1 MKKIANIKFLIIC
14 SLLLGACQS
23 EEYEVLTEE
32 SEASFTAG
40 SEFYNLVERSSMHDG
55 SNDDELDESPC
66 FSLRFPYDVEVA
78 GVEIKIASA
87 VDLEV
92 VLESIDEIG
101 SEEFSL
107 QFPITLTLSNY
118 ENVTI
123 SDPEEFEEFQDA
135 CGDAIEEDEA
145 PITCVEIEY
154 PVKLFVYNTN
164 TQQTNSA
171 NIANKQQLYVFLQNK
186 GSNEVFNFEYPI
198 TVLYNGTTELDVN
211 NSTDFRNALET
222 CIN

>member
-1 MKKIANIKFLIIC
+1 MKKITNIKFMIIC

-32 SEASFTAG
+32 SEASFTEG

-55 SNDDELDESPC
+55 SKDDELDESPC
-66 FSLRFPYDVEVA
+66 FSLRFPYKVTVA
-78 GVEIKIASA
+78 GLEIKIASA
-87 VDLEV
+87 SDLEV
-92 VLESIDEIG
+92 VLERLDEME
-101 SEEFSL
+101 SDEFSL
-107 QFPITLTLSNY
+107 QFPVTVTLSNY

-123 SDPEEFEEFQDA
+123 SNLDQFREFQQN
-135 CGDAIEEDEA
+135 CENEIEENIA
-145 PITCVEIEY
+145 PITCVDIEF
-154 PVKLFVYNTN
+154 PVKIFVYNTN

-186 GSNEVFNFEYPI
+186 ASNEVLNFEYPVSI
-198 TVLYNGTTELDVN
+198 SYEEDSKVEINGSTE
-211 NSTDFRNALET
+211 FRNALKT